1 MMNIRKFFKVR
12 NYYLLL
18 GVIMINVGCTKNFL
32 EYNTNPNEATDEMTD
47 WDNVRTGSLLLQM
60 EQNVL
65 VVAQPGL
72 NIGSDRYQ
80 TVEVMGGDG
89 YVGYFGFPAP
99 SINSAGR
106 YNWDKRSWYGDMFT
120 TNYLTTMNA
129 WREIRKAINNDEDPR
144 FSMAQILKV
153 AAMHRVTDTYGPIP
167 YLNFG
172 VSKEVPY
179 DSQKDVYYRFFEELD
194 GAINNLDSYAASG
207 SKVLSSWDCVFNG
220 DVTSWIKF
228 ANSLRLRLALHLAYV
243 DETKA
248 KSEAQLAIGNS
259 YGLMNVKSDLAE
271 LQHITPIATY
281 ESPLY
286 ILKGWDDICMGATL
300 DSYMNGYQDP
310 RLSAYFEAGTGGK
323 YRGIRAGMSKD
334 VSKDKYITG
343 IFAEPQATAISNVVW
358 MRSSESYFLLAE
370 YALRWGTNA
379 DAKKYYEDGIRMS
392 FDEHGASGADAY
404 LTRTAAGGYVPANYE
419 DPVTSSHSMD
429 ALGTVSIAWDESG
442 DFKTNLEQIITQRML
457 GDCFT
462 IANLFIIGDGT
473 RGMDRVPP
481 YRFTRKVFPVVVNES
496 SGGSVDTNIQIRRL
510 PYPESEYNTNRTEL
524 DKGITLLGGVDN
536 PGVRLWWD
544 VPNK

>member
-120 TNYLTTMNA
+120 TNYLTTMN
-129 WREIRKAINNDEDPR
+129 
-144 FSMAQILKV
+144 
-153 AAMHRVTDTYGPIP
+153 
-167 YLNFG
+167 
-172 VSKEVPY
+172 
-179 DSQKDVYYRFFEELD
+179 
-194 GAINNLDSYAASG
+194 NLDSYAASG

-281 ESPLY
+281 ESPL
-286 ILKGWDDICMGATL
+286 
-300 DSYMNGYQDP
+300 
-310 RLSAYFEAGTGGK
+310 
-323 YRGIRAGMSKD
+323 
-334 VSKDKYITG
+334 
-343 IFAEPQATAISNVVW
+343 
-358 MRSSESYFLLAE
+358 
-370 YALRWGTNA
+370 
-379 DAKKYYEDGIRMS
+379 
-392 FDEHGASGADAY
+392 
-404 LTRTAAGGYVPANYE
+404 
-419 DPVTSSHSMD
+419 
-429 ALGTVSIAWDESG
+429 
-442 DFKTNLEQIITQRML
+442 
-457 GDCFT
+457 
-462 IANLFIIGDGT
+462 
-473 RGMDRVPP
+473 
-481 YRFTRKVFPVVVNES
+481 
-496 SGGSVDTNIQIRRL
+496 
-510 PYPESEYNTNRTEL
+510 
-524 DKGITLLGGVDN
+524 
-536 PGVRLWWD
+536 
-544 VPNK
+544 